1 MKVNLA
7 YQVKKLVGLISIN
20 YKIAPLEIRE
30 KFYFDNSEKI
40 VFNNLLKKKV
50 GVEGLMMIS
59 TCNRTEIYFEF
70 ENHVGEEKKFL
81 HTIVKE
87 LVDFKGYKDSLS
99 PYLNNLTGSYNV
111 ANHLFRLVSGL
122 ESMIIGEFQIV
133 EQLKDA
139 YYFSKKHKML
149 GPILG
154 RMIQKSLETG
164 KYIRTNTD
172 IGRGAVSVSY
182 AAVEQI
188 TKKYDLSESN
198 FMCVGLGE
206 TSKLS
211 IRHLHRKNIKNI
223 KITNRTES
231 KSTDFCKEL
240 GYESIKFRNFK
251 NEIKN
256 CDVVIFST
264 SSRNTLLSKSDLL
277 EIMNGREKKL
287 LLVDLSVPRN
297 LSSDLYGLENVE
309 VINVDN
315 LKDAVNE
322 NYKKRKGEIIKAE
335 LYIEE
340 FLVEF
345 DDWTNARSLRPSI
358 LSLKKQVRELI
369 VNETLNNIEDYY
381 SEQKNGDDLNSHL
394 SKVYDKFSNN
404 LVKKIKKAS
413 NNGKDERAI
422 EIINQ
427 IFLNEK

>member
-1 MKVNLA
+1 M
-7 YQVKKLVGLISIN
+7 I
-20 YKIAPLEIRE
+20 
-30 KFYFDNSEKI
+30 
-40 VFNNLLKKKV
+40 
-50 GVEGLMMIS
+50 IS

-70 ENHVGEEKKFL
+70 ENHIGQENKFL
-81 HTIVKE
+81 HSVVKE
-87 LVDFKGYKDSLS
+87 LVVFKKYKDSLS
-99 PYLNNLTGSYNV
+99 PHLNNLTGSYKV

-164 KYIRTNTD
+164 KYIRTNTE

-188 TKKYDLSESN
+188 TNNYDLKN
-198 FMCVGLGE
+198 AKFLCVGLGE

-211 IRHLHRKNIKNI
+211 IRHLHQKGIKKI
-223 KITNRTES
+223 KITNRTKS
-231 KSTDFCKEL
+231 KLNAFCTEL
-240 GYESIKFRNFK
+240 GYESILFEDYKK
-251 NEIKN
+251 EILN
-256 CDVVIFST
+256 SDVVIFST
-264 SSRNTLLSKSDLL
+264 SSKSPLLTKKDLKQK
-277 EIMNGREKKL
+277 IKKRKNKL

-297 LSSDLYGLENVE
+297 LSHDLEE
-309 VINVDN
+309 VNNIEIINIDN
-315 LKDAVNE
+315 LKDTVNE
-322 NYKKRKGEIIKAE
+322 NYKKRKAEVIKAE

-345 DDWTNARSLRPSI
+345 DDWTNTRLLRPSI
-358 LSLKKQVRELI
+358 LSLKKQVRELFL
-369 VNETLNNIEDYY
+369 NETISNIKSL
-381 SEQKNGDDLNSHL
+381 SESATNKDLSLKL
-394 SKVYDKFSNN
+394 SKAYDKFSDN

-413 NNGKDERAI
+413 DNGKDEKAI

-427 IFLNEK
+427 IFLDEK

>member
-1 MKVNLA
+1 M
-7 YQVKKLVGLISIN
+7 VGLISIN

-30 KFYFDNSEKI
+30 KFYFDSSEKI
-40 VFNNLLKKKV
+40 VFNNLLKKKI
-50 GVEGLMMIS
+50 GVEGLMIIS

-70 ENHVGEEKKFL
+70 ENHVGEENKFL
-81 HTIVKE
+81 HSIVKE
-87 LVDFKGYKDSLS
+87 LVEFKRFKDSLS
-99 PYLNNLTGSYNV
+99 PYLNNLIGSYNV

-139 YYFSKKHKML
+139 YYFSIKHKML
-149 GPILG
+149 GPILK

-188 TKKYDLSESN
+188 TKKYDLTKSN
-198 FMCVGLGE
+198 FLCVGLGE

-211 IRHLHRKNIKNI
+211 IRHLHQKKIRNI
-223 KITNRTES
+223 KICNRTES
-231 KSTDFCKEL
+231 KAKLFSKEL
-240 GYESIKFRNFK
+240 GYSSVKFEDFK
-251 NEIKN
+251 KEIKKS
-256 CDVVIFST
+256 DVVFFST
-264 SSRNTLLSKSDLL
+264 SSKTTLLNKSDL
-277 EIMNGREKKL
+277 EKIMKNRRKKL

-297 LSSDLYGLENVE
+297 LESDLNELKNVE

-315 LKDAVNE
+315 LKDVVND

-345 DDWTNARSLRPSI
+345 DDWTNARLLRPSI

-369 VNETLNNIEDYY
+369 VNETLNYNSKNKNED
-381 SEQKNGDDLNSHL
+381 DFNSHL
-394 SKVYDKFSNN
+394 NKVYDKFSNN
-404 LVKKIKKAS
+404 LVKKIKRAS
-413 NNGKDERAI
+413 NNGKDEKAI

>member
-1 MKVNLA
+1 M
-7 YQVKKLVGLISIN
+7 VGLISIN
-20 YKIAPLEIRE
+20 YKIAPLNIRE
-30 KFYFDNSEKI
+30 RFFFDNSEKL
-40 VFNNLLKKKV
+40 VFHNHLRKKLDI
-50 GVEGLMMIS
+50 EGLMIIS

-70 ENHVGEEKKFL
+70 ENHIGQENKFL
-81 HTIVKE
+81 HSVVKE
-87 LVDFKGYKDSLS
+87 LVVFKKYKDSLS
-99 PYLNNLTGSYNV
+99 PHLNNLTGSYKV

-164 KYIRTNTD
+164 KYIRTNTE

-188 TKKYDLSESN
+188 TNNYDLKN
-198 FMCVGLGE
+198 AKFLCVGLGE

-211 IRHLHRKNIKNI
+211 IRHLHQKGIKKI
-223 KITNRTES
+223 KITNRTKS
-231 KSTDFCKEL
+231 KLNAFCTEL
-240 GYESIKFRNFK
+240 GYESILFTDYKK
-251 NEIKN
+251 EILN
-256 CDVVIFST
+256 SDVVIFST
-264 SSRNTLLSKSDLL
+264 SSKSPLLTKKDI
-277 EIMNGREKKL
+277 EQKIKKRKNKL

-297 LSSDLYGLENVE
+297 LSHDLEELNNIEI
-309 VINVDN
+309 INIDN
-315 LKDAVNE
+315 LKDTVNE
-322 NYKKRKGEIIKAE
+322 NYKKRKAEVIKAE

-345 DDWTNARSLRPSI
+345 DDWTNTRLLRPSI
-358 LSLKKQVRELI
+358 LSLKKQVRELFL
-369 VNETLNNIEDYY
+369 NETISNIKSL
-381 SEQKNGDDLNSHL
+381 SENATSKDLSLKL
-394 SKVYDKFSNN
+394 SKAYDKFSDN

-413 NNGKDERAI
+413 DNGKDEKAI

-427 IFLNEK
+427 IFLDEK

>member
-1 MKVNLA
+1 M
-7 YQVKKLVGLISIN
+7 VGLISIN

-30 KFYFDNSEKI
+30 KFYFDSSEKI

-50 GVEGLMMIS
+50 GVEGLMIIS

-70 ENHVGEEKKFL
+70 ENHVGEENKFL
-81 HTIVKE
+81 HSIVKE
-87 LVDFKGYKDSLS
+87 LVEFKRFKDSLS
-99 PYLNNLTGSYNV
+99 PYLNNSIGSYDV

-149 GPILG
+149 GPILK

-188 TKKYDLSESN
+188 TKKYDLTKSN
-198 FMCVGLGE
+198 FLCVGLGE

-211 IRHLHRKNIKNI
+211 IRHLHQKKIKNI
-223 KITNRTES
+223 KICNRTES
-231 KSTDFCKEL
+231 KAKLFSKEL
-240 GYESIKFRNFK
+240 GYSSVKFEDFK
-251 NEIKN
+251 KEIKKS
-256 CDVVIFST
+256 DVVFFST
-264 SSRNTLLSKSDLL
+264 SSKTTLLNKSDL
-277 EIMNGREKKL
+277 EKIMKNRRKKL

-297 LSSDLYGLENVE
+297 LESGLYELKNVE

-315 LKDAVNE
+315 LKDAVND

-345 DDWTNARSLRPSI
+345 DDWTNARLLRPSI

-369 VNETLNNIEDYY
+369 VNETLNYN
-381 SEQKNGDDLNSHL
+381 SENKNGDDFNSHL
-394 SKVYDKFSNN
+394 NKVYDKFSNN
-404 LVKKIKKAS
+404 LVKKIKRAS
-413 NNGKDERAI
+413 NNGKDEKAI

>member
-1 MKVNLA
+1 M
-7 YQVKKLVGLISIN
+7 VGLISIN
-20 YKIAPLEIRE
+20 YKIAPLNIRE
-30 KFYFDNSEKI
+30 RFFFDNSEKL
-40 VFNNLLKKKV
+40 VFHNHLRKELDI
-50 GVEGLMMIS
+50 EGLMIIS

-70 ENHVGEEKKFL
+70 ENHIGQENKFL
-81 HTIVKE
+81 HSVVKE
-87 LVDFKGYKDSLS
+87 LVVFKKYKDSLS
-99 PYLNNLTGSYNV
+99 PHLNNLTGSYKV

-164 KYIRTNTD
+164 KYIRTNTE

-188 TKKYDLSESN
+188 TNNYDLKN
-198 FMCVGLGE
+198 AKFLCVGLGE

-211 IRHLHRKNIKNI
+211 IRHLHQKGIKKI
-223 KITNRTES
+223 KITNRTKS
-231 KSTDFCKEL
+231 KLNAFCTEL
-240 GYESIKFRNFK
+240 GYESILFTDYKK
-251 NEIKN
+251 EILN
-256 CDVVIFST
+256 SDVVIFST
-264 SSRNTLLSKSDLL
+264 SSKSPLLTKKDI
-277 EIMNGREKKL
+277 EQKIKKRKNKL

-297 LSSDLYGLENVE
+297 LSHDLEE
-309 VINVDN
+309 VNNIEIINIDN
-315 LKDAVNE
+315 LKDTVNE
-322 NYKKRKGEIIKAE
+322 NYKKRKAEVIKAE

-345 DDWTNARSLRPSI
+345 DDWTNTRLLRPSI
-358 LSLKKQVRELI
+358 LSLKKQVRELFL
-369 VNETLNNIEDYY
+369 NETISNIKSL
-381 SEQKNGDDLNSHL
+381 SENATSKDLSLKL
-394 SKVYDKFSNN
+394 SKAYDKFSDN

-413 NNGKDERAI
+413 DNGKDEKAI

-427 IFLNEK
+427 IFLDEK

>member
-1 MKVNLA
+1 M
-7 YQVKKLVGLISIN
+7 VGLISIN
-20 YKIAPLEIRE
+20 YKIAPLNIRE
-30 KFYFDNSEKI
+30 RFFFDNSEKL
-40 VFNNLLKKKV
+40 VFHNHLRKELDI
-50 GVEGLMMIS
+50 EGLMIIS

-70 ENHVGEEKKFL
+70 ENHIGQENKFL
-81 HTIVKE
+81 HSVVKE
-87 LVDFKGYKDSLS
+87 LVVFKKYKDSLS
-99 PYLNNLTGSYNV
+99 PHLNNLTGSYKV

-164 KYIRTNTD
+164 KYIRTNTE

-188 TKKYDLSESN
+188 TNNYDLKN
-198 FMCVGLGE
+198 AKFLCVGLGE

-211 IRHLHRKNIKNI
+211 IRHLHQKGIKKI
-223 KITNRTES
+223 KITNRTKS
-231 KSTDFCKEL
+231 KLNAFCKEL
-240 GYESIKFRNFK
+240 GYESILFEDYKK
-251 NEIKN
+251 EILN
-256 CDVVIFST
+256 SDVVIFST
-264 SSRNTLLSKSDLL
+264 GSKSPLL
-277 EIMNGREKKL
+277 TKKDIEQKIKKRKNKL

-297 LSSDLYGLENVE
+297 LSHDLEE
-309 VINVDN
+309 VNNIEIINIDN
-315 LKDAVNE
+315 LKDTVNE
-322 NYKKRKGEIIKAE
+322 NYKKRKAEVIKAE

-345 DDWTNARSLRPSI
+345 DDWTNTRLLRPSI
-358 LSLKKQVRELI
+358 LSLKKQVRELFL
-369 VNETLNNIEDYY
+369 NETISNIKSL
-381 SEQKNGDDLNSHL
+381 SESATNKDLSLKL
-394 SKVYDKFSNN
+394 SKAYDKFSDN

-413 NNGKDERAI
+413 DNGKDEKAI

-427 IFLNEK
+427 IFLDEK

>member
-1 MKVNLA
+1 M
-7 YQVKKLVGLISIN
+7 VGLISIN

-30 KFYFDNSEKI
+30 KFYFDSSEKI

-50 GVEGLMMIS
+50 GVEGLMIIS

-70 ENHVGEEKKFL
+70 ENHVGEENKFL
-81 HTIVKE
+81 HSIVKE
-87 LVDFKGYKDSLS
+87 LVEFKRFKDSLS
-99 PYLNNLTGSYNV
+99 PYLNNSIGSYDV

-149 GPILG
+149 GPILK

-188 TKKYDLSESN
+188 TKKYDLTKSK
-198 FMCVGLGE
+198 FLCVGLGE

-211 IRHLHRKNIKNI
+211 IRHLHQKKIKNI
-223 KITNRTES
+223 KICNRTES
-231 KSTDFCKEL
+231 KAKLFSKEL
-240 GYESIKFRNFK
+240 GYSSVKFEDFK
-251 NEIKN
+251 KEIKKS
-256 CDVVIFST
+256 DVVFFST
-264 SSRNTLLSKSDLL
+264 SSKTTLLNKSDL
-277 EIMNGREKKL
+277 EKIMKNRRKKL

-297 LSSDLYGLENVE
+297 LESDLYELKNVE

-315 LKDAVNE
+315 LKDAVND

-345 DDWTNARSLRPSI
+345 DDWTNARLLRPSI

-369 VNETLNNIEDYY
+369 VNETLNYN
-381 SEQKNGDDLNSHL
+381 SENKNGDDFNSHL
-394 SKVYDKFSNN
+394 NKVYDKFSNN
-404 LVKKIKKAS
+404 LVKKIKRAS
-413 NNGKDERAI
+413 NNGKDEKAI

>member
-1 MKVNLA
+1 M
-7 YQVKKLVGLISIN
+7 I
-20 YKIAPLEIRE
+20 
-30 KFYFDNSEKI
+30 
-40 VFNNLLKKKV
+40 
-50 GVEGLMMIS
+50 IS

-70 ENHVGEEKKFL
+70 ENHIGQENKFL
-81 HTIVKE
+81 HSVVKE
-87 LVDFKGYKDSLS
+87 LVIFKKYKDSLS
-99 PYLNNLTGSYNV
+99 PHLNNLTGSYKV

-164 KYIRTNTD
+164 KYIRTNTE

-188 TKKYDLSESN
+188 TNNYDLKN
-198 FMCVGLGE
+198 AKFLCVGLGE

-211 IRHLHRKNIKNI
+211 IRHLHQKGIKKI
-223 KITNRTES
+223 KITNRTKS
-231 KSTDFCKEL
+231 KLNAFCKEL
-240 GYESIKFRNFK
+240 SYESILFTDYKK
-251 NEIKN
+251 EILN
-256 CDVVIFST
+256 SDVVIFST
-264 SSRNTLLSKSDLL
+264 SSKSPLLTKKDI
-277 EIMNGREKKL
+277 EQKIKKRKNKL

-297 LSSDLYGLENVE
+297 LSHNLKE
-309 VINVDN
+309 VNNIEIINIDN
-315 LKDAVNE
+315 LKDTVND
-322 NYKKRKGEIIKAE
+322 NYKKRKAEVIKAE

-345 DDWTNARSLRPSI
+345 DDWTNTRLLRPSI
-358 LSLKKQVRELI
+358 LSLKKQVRELFLS
-369 VNETLNNIEDYY
+369 ETISNIKSL
-381 SEQKNGDDLNSHL
+381 SEGATSKDLSLKL
-394 SKVYDKFSNN
+394 SKAYDKFSDN

-413 NNGKDERAI
+413 DNGKDEKAI

-427 IFLNEK
+427 IFLDEK

>member
-1 MKVNLA
+1 M
-7 YQVKKLVGLISIN
+7 VGLISIN
-20 YKIAPLEIRE
+20 YKIAPLNIRE
-30 KFYFDNSEKI
+30 RFFFDNSEKL
-40 VFNNLLKKKV
+40 VFHNHLRKELDI
-50 GVEGLMMIS
+50 EGLMIIS

-70 ENHVGEEKKFL
+70 ENHIGQENKFL
-81 HTIVKE
+81 HSVVKE
-87 LVDFKGYKDSLS
+87 LVVFKKYKDSLS
-99 PYLNNLTGSYNV
+99 PHLNNLTGSYKV

-164 KYIRTNTD
+164 KYIRTNTE

-188 TKKYDLSESN
+188 TNNYDLKN
-198 FMCVGLGE
+198 AKFLCVGLGE

-211 IRHLHRKNIKNI
+211 IRHLHQKGIKKI
-223 KITNRTES
+223 KITNRTKS
-231 KSTDFCKEL
+231 KLNAFCKEL
-240 GYESIKFRNFK
+240 GYESILFTDYKK
-251 NEIKN
+251 EILN
-256 CDVVIFST
+256 SDVVIFST
-264 SSRNTLLSKSDLL
+264 SSKSPLLTKKDIEENIKKRN
-277 EIMNGREKKL
+277 NKL

-297 LSSDLYGLENVE
+297 LSHDLEELKNIEI
-309 VINVDN
+309 INIDN
-315 LKDAVNE
+315 LKDTVNE
-322 NYKKRKGEIIKAE
+322 NYKKRKAEVIKAE

-345 DDWTNARSLRPSI
+345 DDWTNSRLLRPSI
-358 LSLKKQVRELI
+358 LSLKKQVRELFL
-369 VNETLNNIEDYY
+369 NETISNIK
-381 SEQKNGDDLNSHL
+381 SL
-394 SKVYDKFSNN
+394 SKHATSKDLSLKLSKAYDKFSDN

-413 NNGKDERAI
+413 DNGKDEKAI

-427 IFLNEK
+427 IFLDEK

>member
-1 MKVNLA
+1 M
-7 YQVKKLVGLISIN
+7 I
-20 YKIAPLEIRE
+20 
-30 KFYFDNSEKI
+30 
-40 VFNNLLKKKV
+40 
-50 GVEGLMMIS
+50 IS

-70 ENHVGEEKKFL
+70 ENHIGQENKFL
-81 HTIVKE
+81 HSVIKE
-87 LVDFKGYKDSLS
+87 LVVFKKYKDSLS
-99 PYLNNLTGSYNV
+99 PHLNNLTGSYKV

-164 KYIRTNTD
+164 KYIRTNTE

-188 TKKYDLSESN
+188 TNNYDLKN
-198 FMCVGLGE
+198 ARFLCVGLGE

-211 IRHLHRKNIKNI
+211 IRHLHQKGIKKI
-223 KITNRTES
+223 KITNRTKS
-231 KSTDFCKEL
+231 KLNAFCKEW
-240 GYESIKFRNFK
+240 GYESIQFEDYKK
-251 NEIKN
+251 EILN
-256 CDVVIFST
+256 SDVVIFST
-264 SSRNTLLSKSDLL
+264 GSKSPLL
-277 EIMNGREKKL
+277 TKKDIEQKIKKRKNKL

-297 LSSDLYGLENVE
+297 LSHDLEE
-309 VINVDN
+309 VTNIEIINIDN
-315 LKDAVNE
+315 LKDTVNE
-322 NYKKRKGEIIKAE
+322 NYKKRKAEVIKAE

-345 DDWTNARSLRPSI
+345 DDWTNTRLLRPSI
-358 LSLKKQVRELI
+358 LSLKKQVRELFL
-369 VNETLNNIEDYY
+369 NETISNIKSL
-381 SEQKNGDDLNSHL
+381 SESATSKDLSLKL
-394 SKVYDKFSNN
+394 SKAYDKFSDN

-413 NNGKDERAI
+413 DNGKDEKAI

-427 IFLNEK
+427 IFLDEK

>member
-1 MKVNLA
+1 M
-7 YQVKKLVGLISIN
+7 VGLISIN
-20 YKIAPLEIRE
+20 YRIAPLNIRE
-30 KFYFDNSEKI
+30 RFFFDNSEKL
-40 VFNNLLKKKV
+40 VFHNHLRKELDI
-50 GVEGLMMIS
+50 EGLMIIS

-70 ENHVGEEKKFL
+70 ENHIGQENKFL
-81 HTIVKE
+81 HSVVKE
-87 LVDFKGYKDSLS
+87 LVVFKKYKDSLS
-99 PYLNNLTGSYNV
+99 PHLNNLTGSYKV

-164 KYIRTNTD
+164 KYIRTNTE

-188 TKKYDLSESN
+188 TNNYDLKN
-198 FMCVGLGE
+198 AKFLCVGLGE

-211 IRHLHRKNIKNI
+211 IRHLHQKGIKKI
-223 KITNRTES
+223 KITNRTKS
-231 KSTDFCKEL
+231 KLNSFCKEL
-240 GYESIKFRNFK
+240 GYESILFEDYKK
-251 NEIKN
+251 EILN
-256 CDVVIFST
+256 SDVVIFST
-264 SSRNTLLSKSDLL
+264 SSKSPLLTKKDIKQNIKKRN
-277 EIMNGREKKL
+277 NKL

-297 LSSDLYGLENVE
+297 LSNDLEELNNIEI
-309 VINVDN
+309 INIDN
-315 LKDAVNE
+315 LKDTVNE
-322 NYKKRKGEIIKAE
+322 NYKKRKAEVIKAE

-345 DDWTNARSLRPSI
+345 DDWTNTRLLRPSI
-358 LSLKKQVRELI
+358 LSLKKQFRELFL
-369 VNETLNNIEDYY
+369 NETISNIKSL
-381 SEQKNGDDLNSHL
+381 SENATSKDLSLKL
-394 SKVYDKFSNN
+394 SKAYDKFSDN

-413 NNGKDERAI
+413 DNGKDEKAI

-427 IFLNEK
+427 IFLDEK

>member
-1 MKVNLA
+1 M
-7 YQVKKLVGLISIN
+7 VGLISIN
-20 YKIAPLEIRE
+20 YKIAPLNIRE
-30 KFYFDNSEKI
+30 RLFFDNSEKL
-40 VFNNLLKKKV
+40 VFHNHLRKELDI
-50 GVEGLMMIS
+50 EGLMIIS

-70 ENHVGEEKKFL
+70 ENHIGQENKFL
-81 HTIVKE
+81 HSVVKE
-87 LVDFKGYKDSLS
+87 LVVFKKYKDSLS
-99 PYLNNLTGSYNV
+99 PHLNNLTGSYKV

-164 KYIRTNTD
+164 KYIRTNTE

-188 TKKYDLSESN
+188 TNNYDLKN
-198 FMCVGLGE
+198 AKFLCVGLGE

-211 IRHLHRKNIKNI
+211 IRHLHQKGIKKI
-223 KITNRTES
+223 KITNRTKS
-231 KSTDFCKEL
+231 KLNAFCTEL
-240 GYESIKFRNFK
+240 GYESILFEDYKK
-251 NEIKN
+251 EILN
-256 CDVVIFST
+256 SDVVIFST
-264 SSRNTLLSKSDLL
+264 GSKSPLL
-277 EIMNGREKKL
+277 TKKDIEEKIKKRNNKL

-297 LSSDLYGLENVE
+297 LSHDLEE
-309 VINVDN
+309 VNNIEIINIDN
-315 LKDAVNE
+315 LKDTVNE
-322 NYKKRKGEIIKAE
+322 NYKKRKAEVIKAE

-345 DDWTNARSLRPSI
+345 DDWTNTRLLRPSI
-358 LSLKKQVRELI
+358 LSLKKQVRELFL
-369 VNETLNNIEDYY
+369 NETISNIKSL
-381 SEQKNGDDLNSHL
+381 SESATNKDLSLKL
-394 SKVYDKFSNN
+394 SKAYDKFSDN

-413 NNGKDERAI
+413 DNGKDEKAI

-427 IFLNEK
+427 IFLDEK

>member
-1 MKVNLA
+1 M
-7 YQVKKLVGLISIN
+7 I
-20 YKIAPLEIRE
+20 
-30 KFYFDNSEKI
+30 
-40 VFNNLLKKKV
+40 
-50 GVEGLMMIS
+50 IS

-70 ENHVGEEKKFL
+70 ENHIGQENKFL
-81 HTIVKE
+81 HSVVKE
-87 LVDFKGYKDSLS
+87 LVVFKKYKDSLS
-99 PYLNNLTGSYNV
+99 PHLNNLTGSYKV

-164 KYIRTNTD
+164 KYIRTNTE

-188 TKKYDLSESN
+188 TNNYDLKN
-198 FMCVGLGE
+198 AKFLCVGLGE

-211 IRHLHRKNIKNI
+211 IRHLHQKGIEKI
-223 KITNRTES
+223 KITNRTKS
-231 KSTDFCKEL
+231 KLNAFCTEL
-240 GYESIKFRNFK
+240 GYKPILFTDYKK
-251 NEIKN
+251 EILN
-256 CDVVIFST
+256 SDVVIFST
-264 SSRNTLLSKSDLL
+264 SSKSPLLTKKDL
-277 EIMNGREKKL
+277 EQKIKKRKNKL

-297 LSSDLYGLENVE
+297 LSHDLEE
-309 VINVDN
+309 VNNIEIINIDN
-315 LKDAVNE
+315 LKDTVNE
-322 NYKKRKGEIIKAE
+322 NYKKRKAEVIKAE

-345 DDWTNARSLRPSI
+345 DDWTNTRLLRPSI
-358 LSLKKQVRELI
+358 LSLKKQVRELFL
-369 VNETLNNIEDYY
+369 NETISNIKSL
-381 SEQKNGDDLNSHL
+381 SENATSKDLSLKL
-394 SKVYDKFSNN
+394 SKAYDKFSDN

-413 NNGKDERAI
+413 DNGKDEKAI

-427 IFLNEK
+427 IFLDEK

>member
-1 MKVNLA
+1 M
-7 YQVKKLVGLISIN
+7 VGLISIN
-20 YKIAPLEIRE
+20 YKIAPLDIRE
-30 KFYFDNSEKI
+30 KFYFDSPEKI

-50 GVEGLMMIS
+50 GCEGLMIIS

-81 HTIVKE
+81 HAIVKE
-87 LVDFKGYKDSLS
+87 LVEFKKFKDSLS
-99 PYLNNLTGSYNV
+99 PYLNNYTGSYDV

-133 EQLKDA
+133 EQLKEA

-149 GPILG
+149 GPILS

-164 KYIRTNTD
+164 KYIRTNTE

-188 TKKYDLSESN
+188 TSKYNLSESN
-198 FMCVGLGE
+198 FLCVGLGE

-211 IRHLHRKNIKNI
+211 IRHLHQKKIKNI
-223 KITNRTES
+223 KICNRTES
-231 KSTDFCKEL
+231 KTKDFCNEL
-240 GYESIKFRNFK
+240 GYQSVKFKNFK

-256 CDVVIFST
+256 SVVVIFST
-264 SSRNTLLSKSDLL
+264 SSKTPLLNKSDLSK
-277 EIMNGREKKL
+277 IMTNRTKNL

-297 LSSDLYGLENVE
+297 LASNLEEIDNVE

-322 NYKKRKGEIIKAE
+322 NYKKRKAEIIKAE

-345 DDWTNARSLRPSI
+345 DDWTNTRLLRPSI
-358 LSLKKQVRELI
+358 LSLKKQVREL
-369 VNETLNNIEDYY
+369 VLNETLNY
-381 SEQKNGDDLNSHL
+381 SSINKNDDDFNSHL
-394 SKVYDKFSNN
+394 NKVYDKFSNN
-404 LVKKIKKAS
+404 LVKKIK
-413 NNGKDERAI
+413 
-422 EIINQ
+422 
-427 IFLNEK
+427 

>member
-1 MKVNLA
+1 M
-7 YQVKKLVGLISIN
+7 I
-20 YKIAPLEIRE
+20 
-30 KFYFDNSEKI
+30 
-40 VFNNLLKKKV
+40 
-50 GVEGLMMIS
+50 IS

-70 ENHVGEEKKFL
+70 ENHIGQENKFL
-81 HTIVKE
+81 HSVVKE
-87 LVDFKGYKDSLS
+87 LVVFKKYKDSLS
-99 PYLNNLTGSYNV
+99 PHLNNLTGSFKV

-164 KYIRTNTD
+164 KYIRTNTE

-188 TKKYDLSESN
+188 TNNYDLKN
-198 FMCVGLGE
+198 AKFLCVGLGE

-211 IRHLHRKNIKNI
+211 IRHLHQKGIKKI
-223 KITNRTES
+223 KITNRTKS
-231 KSTDFCKEL
+231 KLNAFCTEL
-240 GYESIKFRNFK
+240 GYESILFEDYKK
-251 NEIKN
+251 EILN
-256 CDVVIFST
+256 SDVVIFST
-264 SSRNTLLSKSDLL
+264 GSKSPLL
-277 EIMNGREKKL
+277 TKKDIEQNIRKRNNKL

-297 LSSDLYGLENVE
+297 LSNDLEELNNIEI
-309 VINVDN
+309 INIDN
-315 LKDAVNE
+315 LKDTVNE
-322 NYKKRKGEIIKAE
+322 NYKKRKAEVIKAE

-345 DDWTNARSLRPSI
+345 DDWTNTRLLRPSI
-358 LSLKKQVRELI
+358 LSLKKQVRELFL
-369 VNETLNNIEDYY
+369 NETISNIKSL
-381 SEQKNGDDLNSHL
+381 SESATSKDLSLKL
-394 SKVYDKFSNN
+394 SKAYDKFSDN

-413 NNGKDERAI
+413 DNGKDEKAI

-427 IFLNEK
+427 IFLDEK

>member
-1 MKVNLA
+1 M
-7 YQVKKLVGLISIN
+7 VGLISIN
-20 YKIAPLEIRE
+20 YKIAPLNIRE
-30 KFYFDNSEKI
+30 RFFFDNSEKL
-40 VFNNLLKKKV
+40 VFHNHLRKELDI
-50 GVEGLMMIS
+50 EGLMIIS

-70 ENHVGEEKKFL
+70 ENHIGQENKFL
-81 HTIVKE
+81 HSVVKE
-87 LVDFKGYKDSLS
+87 LVVFKKYKDSLS
-99 PYLNNLTGSYNV
+99 PHLNNLTESYKV

-164 KYIRTNTD
+164 KYIRTNTE

-188 TKKYDLSESN
+188 TNNYDLKN
-198 FMCVGLGE
+198 AKFLCVGLGE

-211 IRHLHRKNIKNI
+211 IRHLHQKGIKKI
-223 KITNRTES
+223 KITNRTKS
-231 KSTDFCKEL
+231 KLNAFCTEL
-240 GYESIKFRNFK
+240 GYESILFEDYKK
-251 NEIKN
+251 EILN
-256 CDVVIFST
+256 SDVVIFST
-264 SSRNTLLSKSDLL
+264 GSKSPLL
-277 EIMNGREKKL
+277 TKKDIEQNIKKRNNKL

-297 LSSDLYGLENVE
+297 LSHDLEE
-309 VINVDN
+309 VNNIEIINIDN
-315 LKDAVNE
+315 LKDTVNE
-322 NYKKRKGEIIKAE
+322 NYKKRKAEVIKAE

-345 DDWTNARSLRPSI
+345 DDWTNTRLLRPSI
-358 LSLKKQVRELI
+358 LSLKKQVRELFL
-369 VNETLNNIEDYY
+369 NETISNIKSL
-381 SEQKNGDDLNSHL
+381 SENATSKDLSLKL
-394 SKVYDKFSNN
+394 SKAYDKFSDN

-413 NNGKDERAI
+413 DNGKDEKAI

-427 IFLNEK
+427 IFLDEK

>member
-1 MKVNLA
+1 M
-7 YQVKKLVGLISIN
+7 VGLISIN
-20 YKIAPLEIRE
+20 YKIAPLNIRE
-30 KFYFDNSEKI
+30 RFFFDNSEKL
-40 VFNNLLKKKV
+40 VFHNHLRKELDI
-50 GVEGLMMIS
+50 EGLMIIS

-70 ENHVGEEKKFL
+70 ENHIGQENKFL
-81 HTIVKE
+81 HSVVKE
-87 LVDFKGYKDSLS
+87 LVVFKKYKDSLS
-99 PYLNNLTGSYNV
+99 PHLNNLTGSYKV

-164 KYIRTNTD
+164 KYIRTNTE

-188 TKKYDLSESN
+188 TNNYDLKN
-198 FMCVGLGE
+198 AKFLCVGLGE

-211 IRHLHRKNIKNI
+211 IRHLHQKGIKKI
-223 KITNRTES
+223 KITNRTKS
-231 KSTDFCKEL
+231 KLNAFCTEL
-240 GYESIKFRNFK
+240 GYESILFEDYKK
-251 NEIKN
+251 EILN
-256 CDVVIFST
+256 SDVVIFST
-264 SSRNTLLSKSDLL
+264 GSKSPLL
-277 EIMNGREKKL
+277 TKKDIEQNIKKRNNKL

-297 LSSDLYGLENVE
+297 LSHDLEELNNIEI
-309 VINVDN
+309 INIDN
-315 LKDAVNE
+315 LKDTVNE
-322 NYKKRKGEIIKAE
+322 NYKKRKAEVIKAE

-345 DDWTNARSLRPSI
+345 DDWTNTRLLRPSI
-358 LSLKKQVRELI
+358 LSLKKQVRELFL
-369 VNETLNNIEDYY
+369 NETISNIKSL
-381 SEQKNGDDLNSHL
+381 SESATNKDLSLKL
-394 SKVYDKFSNN
+394 SKAYDKFSDN

-413 NNGKDERAI
+413 DNGKDEKAI

-427 IFLNEK
+427 IFLDEK

>member
-1 MKVNLA
+1 MPKDL
-7 YQVKKLVGLISIN
+7 KKLVGLISIN
-20 YKIAPLEIRE
+20 YKIAPLNIRE

-50 GVEGLMMIS
+50 GVEGLIIIS

-70 ENHVGEEKKFL
+70 ENHVGQEKKFL

-87 LVDFKGYKDSLS
+87 LVEFKGYKDSLS
-99 PYLNNLTGSYNV
+99 PYLNNVTGSYDV

-133 EQLKDA
+133 EQLKDS

-198 FMCVGLGE
+198 FLCVGLGE

-211 IRHLHRKNIKNI
+211 IRHLHQKNIKKI

-231 KSTDFCKEL
+231 KSNNFCKEL
-240 GYESIKFRNFK
+240 GYEFVKFENFK

-264 SSRNTLLSKSDLL
+264 SSKETLLNKSDLDK
-277 EIMNGREKKL
+277 IMSNRENKL

-297 LSSDLYGLENVE
+297 LSSDLYDFENVDI
-309 VINVDN
+309 INIDN
-315 LKDAVNE
+315 LKDVVND

-345 DDWTNARSLRPSI
+345 DDWTNTRLLRPSI
-358 LSLKKQVRELI
+358 LSLKKQVRDLI
-369 VNETLNNIEDYY
+369 VNETLNNIVEYY
-381 SEQKNGDDLNSHL
+381 SEQKNGEDLNLHL
-394 SKVYDKFSNN
+394 NKVYDKFSSN

-413 NNGKDERAI
+413 NNGKDEKAI

>member
-1 MKVNLA
+1 M
-7 YQVKKLVGLISIN
+7 VGLISIN
-20 YKIAPLEIRE
+20 YKIAPLNIRE
-30 KFYFDNSEKI
+30 RFFFDNSEKL
-40 VFNNLLKKKV
+40 VFHNHLRKELDI
-50 GVEGLMMIS
+50 EGLMIIS

-70 ENHVGEEKKFL
+70 ENHIGQENKFL
-81 HTIVKE
+81 HSVVKE
-87 LVDFKGYKDSLS
+87 LVVFKKYKDSLS
-99 PYLNNLTGSYNV
+99 PHLNNLTGSYKV

-164 KYIRTNTD
+164 KYIRTNTE

-188 TKKYDLSESN
+188 TNNYDLKN
-198 FMCVGLGE
+198 AKFLCVGLGE

-211 IRHLHRKNIKNI
+211 IRHLHQKGIKKI
-223 KITNRTES
+223 KITNRTKS
-231 KSTDFCKEL
+231 KLNAFCTEL
-240 GYESIKFRNFK
+240 GYESILFEDYKK
-251 NEIKN
+251 EILN
-256 CDVVIFST
+256 SDVVIFST
-264 SSRNTLLSKSDLL
+264 GSKSPLL
-277 EIMNGREKKL
+277 TKKDIEENIKKRNNKL

-297 LSSDLYGLENVE
+297 LSHDLEE
-309 VINVDN
+309 VNNIEIINIDN
-315 LKDAVNE
+315 LKDTVNE
-322 NYKKRKGEIIKAE
+322 NYKKRKAEVIKAE

-345 DDWTNARSLRPSI
+345 DDWTNTRLLRPSI
-358 LSLKKQVRELI
+358 LSLKKQVRELFL
-369 VNETLNNIEDYY
+369 NETISNIKSL
-381 SEQKNGDDLNSHL
+381 SENATSKDLSLKL
-394 SKVYDKFSNN
+394 SKAYDKFSDN

-413 NNGKDERAI
+413 DNGKDEKAI

-427 IFLNEK
+427 IFLDEK

>member
-1 MKVNLA
+1 M
-7 YQVKKLVGLISIN
+7 VGLISIN
-20 YKIAPLEIRE
+20 YKIAPLNIRE
-30 KFYFDNSEKI
+30 RLFFDNSEKL
-40 VFNNLLKKKV
+40 VFHNHLRKELDI
-50 GVEGLMMIS
+50 EGLMIIS

-70 ENHVGEEKKFL
+70 ENHIGQENKFL
-81 HTIVKE
+81 HSVVKE
-87 LVDFKGYKDSLS
+87 LVVFKKYKDSLS
-99 PYLNNLTGSYNV
+99 PHLNNLTGSYKV

-164 KYIRTNTD
+164 KYIRTNTE

-188 TKKYDLSESN
+188 TNNYDLKN
-198 FMCVGLGE
+198 AKFLCVGLGE

-211 IRHLHRKNIKNI
+211 IRHLHQKGIKKI
-223 KITNRTES
+223 KITNRTKS
-231 KSTDFCKEL
+231 KLNAFCTEL
-240 GYESIKFRNFK
+240 GYESILFEDYKK
-251 NEIKN
+251 EILN
-256 CDVVIFST
+256 SDVVIFST
-264 SSRNTLLSKSDLL
+264 GSKSPLL
-277 EIMNGREKKL
+277 TKKDIEQNIKKRNNKL

-297 LSSDLYGLENVE
+297 LSHDLEE
-309 VINVDN
+309 VNNIEIINIDN
-315 LKDAVNE
+315 LKDTVNE
-322 NYKKRKGEIIKAE
+322 NYKKRKAEVIKAE

-345 DDWTNARSLRPSI
+345 DDWTNTRLLRPSI
-358 LSLKKQVRELI
+358 LSLKKQVRELFL
-369 VNETLNNIEDYY
+369 NETISNIKSL
-381 SEQKNGDDLNSHL
+381 SENATSKDLSLKL
-394 SKVYDKFSNN
+394 SKAYDKFSDN

-413 NNGKDERAI
+413 DNGKDEKAI

-427 IFLNEK
+427 IFLDEK

>member
-1 MKVNLA
+1 M
-7 YQVKKLVGLISIN
+7 I
-20 YKIAPLEIRE
+20 
-30 KFYFDNSEKI
+30 
-40 VFNNLLKKKV
+40 
-50 GVEGLMMIS
+50 IS

-70 ENHVGEEKKFL
+70 ENHIGHENKFL
-81 HTIVKE
+81 HSVVKE
-87 LVDFKGYKDSLS
+87 LVVFKKYKDSLS
-99 PYLNNLTGSYNV
+99 PHLNNLTGSYKV
-111 ANHLFRLVSGL
+111 ANHLFRPVSGL

-164 KYIRTNTD
+164 KYIRTNTE

-188 TKKYDLSESN
+188 TNNYDLKN
-198 FMCVGLGE
+198 AKFLCVGLGE

-211 IRHLHRKNIKNI
+211 IRHLHQKGIEKI
-223 KITNRTES
+223 KITNRTKS
-231 KSTDFCKEL
+231 KLNAFCTEL
-240 GYESIKFRNFK
+240 GYESILFTDYKK
-251 NEIKN
+251 EILN

-264 SSRNTLLSKSDLL
+264 SSKSPLLTKKDL
-277 EIMNGREKKL
+277 EQKIKKRKNKL

-297 LSSDLYGLENVE
+297 LSHDLEE
-309 VINVDN
+309 VNNIEIINIDN
-315 LKDAVNE
+315 LKDTVNE
-322 NYKKRKGEIIKAE
+322 NYKKRKAEVIKAE

-345 DDWTNARSLRPSI
+345 DDWTNTRLLRPSI
-358 LSLKKQVRELI
+358 LSLKKQVRELFL
-369 VNETLNNIEDYY
+369 NETISNIKSL
-381 SEQKNGDDLNSHL
+381 SESATSKDLSLKL
-394 SKVYDKFSNN
+394 SKAYDKFSDN

-413 NNGKDERAI
+413 DNGKDEKAI

-427 IFLNEK
+427 IFLDEK

>member
-1 MKVNLA
+1 M
-7 YQVKKLVGLISIN
+7 VGLISIN
-20 YKIAPLEIRE
+20 YKIAPLNIRE
-30 KFYFDNSEKI
+30 RFFFDNSEKL
-40 VFNNLLKKKV
+40 VFHNHLRKELDI
-50 GVEGLMMIS
+50 EGLMIIS

-70 ENHVGEEKKFL
+70 ENHIGQENKFL
-81 HTIVKE
+81 HSVVKE
-87 LVDFKGYKDSLS
+87 LVVFKKYKDSLS
-99 PYLNNLTGSYNV
+99 PHLNNLTGSYKV

-164 KYIRTNTD
+164 KYIRTNTE

-188 TKKYDLSESN
+188 TNNYDLKN
-198 FMCVGLGE
+198 AKFLCVGLGE

-211 IRHLHRKNIKNI
+211 IRHLHQKGIKKI
-223 KITNRTES
+223 KITNRTKS
-231 KSTDFCKEL
+231 KLNAFCTEL
-240 GYESIKFRNFK
+240 GYESILFEDYKK
-251 NEIKN
+251 EILN
-256 CDVVIFST
+256 SDVVIFST
-264 SSRNTLLSKSDLL
+264 GSKSPLL
-277 EIMNGREKKL
+277 TKKDIEKNIKRRNNKL

-297 LSSDLYGLENVE
+297 LSHDLEE
-309 VINVDN
+309 VNNIEIINIDN
-315 LKDAVNE
+315 LKDTVNE
-322 NYKKRKGEIIKAE
+322 NYKKRKAEVIKAE

-345 DDWTNARSLRPSI
+345 DDWTNTRLLRPSI
-358 LSLKKQVRELI
+358 LSLKKQVRELFL
-369 VNETLNNIEDYY
+369 NETISNIKSL
-381 SEQKNGDDLNSHL
+381 SENATSKDLSLKL
-394 SKVYDKFSNN
+394 SKAYDKFSDN

-413 NNGKDERAI
+413 DNGKDEKAI

-427 IFLNEK
+427 IFLDEK

>member
-1 MKVNLA
+1 M
-7 YQVKKLVGLISIN
+7 VGLISIN
-20 YKIAPLEIRE
+20 YKIAPLNIRE
-30 KFYFDNSEKI
+30 RFFFDNSEKL
-40 VFNNLLKKKV
+40 VFHNHLRKELDI
-50 GVEGLMMIS
+50 EGLMIIS

-70 ENHVGEEKKFL
+70 ENRIGQENKFL
-81 HTIVKE
+81 HSVVKE
-87 LVDFKGYKDSLS
+87 LVVFKKYKDSLS
-99 PYLNNLTGSYNV
+99 PHLNNLTGSYKV

-164 KYIRTNTD
+164 KYIRTNTE

-188 TKKYDLSESN
+188 TNNYDLKN
-198 FMCVGLGE
+198 AKFLCVGLGE

-211 IRHLHRKNIKNI
+211 IRHLHQKGIKKI
-223 KITNRTES
+223 KITNRTKS
-231 KSTDFCKEL
+231 KLNAFCTEL
-240 GYESIKFRNFK
+240 GYESILFEDYKK
-251 NEIKN
+251 EILN
-256 CDVVIFST
+256 SDVVIFST
-264 SSRNTLLSKSDLL
+264 GSKSPLL
-277 EIMNGREKKL
+277 TKKDIEQNIKKRNNKL

-297 LSSDLYGLENVE
+297 LSHDLEE
-309 VINVDN
+309 VNNIEIINIDN
-315 LKDAVNE
+315 LKDTVNE
-322 NYKKRKGEIIKAE
+322 NYKKRKAEVIKAE

-345 DDWTNARSLRPSI
+345 DDWTNTRLLRPSI
-358 LSLKKQVRELI
+358 LSLKKQFRELFL
-369 VNETLNNIEDYY
+369 NETISNIKSL
-381 SEQKNGDDLNSHL
+381 SENATSKDLSLKL
-394 SKVYDKFSNN
+394 SKAYDKFSDN

-413 NNGKDERAI
+413 DNGKDEKAI

-427 IFLNEK
+427 IFLDEK

>member
-1 MKVNLA
+1 M
-7 YQVKKLVGLISIN
+7 I
-20 YKIAPLEIRE
+20 
-30 KFYFDNSEKI
+30 
-40 VFNNLLKKKV
+40 
-50 GVEGLMMIS
+50 IS

-70 ENHVGEEKKFL
+70 ENHIGQENKFL
-81 HTIVKE
+81 HSVVKE
-87 LVDFKGYKDSLS
+87 LVVFKKYKDSLS
-99 PYLNNLTGSYNV
+99 PHLNNLTGSYKV

-164 KYIRTNTD
+164 KYIRTNTE

-188 TKKYDLSESN
+188 TNNYDLKN
-198 FMCVGLGE
+198 AKFLCVGLGE

-211 IRHLHRKNIKNI
+211 IRHLHQKGIKKI
-223 KITNRTES
+223 KITNRTKS
-231 KSTDFCKEL
+231 KLNAFCTEL
-240 GYESIKFRNFK
+240 GYESILFEDYKK
-251 NEIKN
+251 EILN
-256 CDVVIFST
+256 SDVVIFST
-264 SSRNTLLSKSDLL
+264 GSKSPLL
-277 EIMNGREKKL
+277 TKKDIEQNIKKRNNKL

-297 LSSDLYGLENVE
+297 LSHDLEE
-309 VINVDN
+309 VNNIEIINIDN
-315 LKDAVNE
+315 LKDTVNE
-322 NYKKRKGEIIKAE
+322 NYKKRKAEVIKAE

-345 DDWTNARSLRPSI
+345 DDWTNTRLLRPSI
-358 LSLKKQVRELI
+358 LSLKKQVRELFL
-369 VNETLNNIEDYY
+369 NETISNIKSL
-381 SEQKNGDDLNSHL
+381 SENATSKDLSLKL
-394 SKVYDKFSNN
+394 SKAYDKFSDN

-413 NNGKDERAI
+413 DNGKDEKAI

-427 IFLNEK
+427 IFLDEK

>member
-1 MKVNLA
+1 M
-7 YQVKKLVGLISIN
+7 VGLISIN
-20 YKIAPLEIRE
+20 YKIAPLNIRE
-30 KFYFDNSEKI
+30 RFFFDNSEKL
-40 VFNNLLKKKV
+40 VFHNHLRKELDI
-50 GVEGLMMIS
+50 EGLMIIS

-70 ENHVGEEKKFL
+70 ENHIGQENKFL
-81 HTIVKE
+81 HSVVKE
-87 LVDFKGYKDSLS
+87 LVEFKKYKDSLS
-99 PYLNNLTGSYNV
+99 PHLNNLTGSYKV

-164 KYIRTNTD
+164 KYIRTNTE

-188 TKKYDLSESN
+188 TNNYDLKN
-198 FMCVGLGE
+198 AKFLCVGLGE

-211 IRHLHRKNIKNI
+211 IRHLHQKGIKKI
-223 KITNRTES
+223 KITNRTKS
-231 KSTDFCKEL
+231 KLNAFCTEL
-240 GYESIKFRNFK
+240 GYESILFTDYKK
-251 NEIKN
+251 EILN

-264 SSRNTLLSKSDLL
+264 SSKSPLLTKKAI
-277 EIMNGREKKL
+277 EQKIKKRKNKL

-297 LSSDLYGLENVE
+297 LSHDLEELNNIEI
-309 VINVDN
+309 INIDN
-315 LKDAVNE
+315 LKDTVNE
-322 NYKKRKGEIIKAE
+322 NYKKRKAEVIKAE

-345 DDWTNARSLRPSI
+345 DDWTNTRLLRPSI
-358 LSLKKQVRELI
+358 LSLKKQVRELFL
-369 VNETLNNIEDYY
+369 NEAISNIKSL
-381 SEQKNGDDLNSHL
+381 SENTTSKDLSLKL
-394 SKVYDKFSNN
+394 SKAYDKFSDN

-413 NNGKDERAI
+413 DNGKDEKAI

-427 IFLNEK
+427 IFLDEK

>member
-1 MKVNLA
+1 M
-7 YQVKKLVGLISIN
+7 VGLISIN
-20 YKIAPLEIRE
+20 YKIAPLNIRE
-30 KFYFDNSEKI
+30 RFFFDNSEKL
-40 VFNNLLKKKV
+40 VFHNHLRKELDI
-50 GVEGLMMIS
+50 EGLMIIS

-70 ENHVGEEKKFL
+70 ENHIGQENKFL
-81 HTIVKE
+81 HSVVKE
-87 LVDFKGYKDSLS
+87 LVVFKKYKDSLS
-99 PYLNNLTGSYNV
+99 PHLNNLTGSYKV

-164 KYIRTNTD
+164 KYIRTNTE

-188 TKKYDLSESN
+188 TNNYDLKN
-198 FMCVGLGE
+198 AKFLCVGLGE

-211 IRHLHRKNIKNI
+211 IRHLHQKGIKKI
-223 KITNRTES
+223 KITNRTKS
-231 KSTDFCKEL
+231 KLNAFCKEL
-240 GYESIKFRNFK
+240 GYESILFEDYKK
-251 NEIKN
+251 EILN
-256 CDVVIFST
+256 SDVVIFST
-264 SSRNTLLSKSDLL
+264 GSKSPLL
-277 EIMNGREKKL
+277 TKKDIEQNIKKRNNKL

-297 LSSDLYGLENVE
+297 LSHDLEE
-309 VINVDN
+309 VNNIEIINIDN
-315 LKDAVNE
+315 LKDTVNE
-322 NYKKRKGEIIKAE
+322 NYKKRKAEVIKAE

-345 DDWTNARSLRPSI
+345 DDWTNTRLLRPSI
-358 LSLKKQVRELI
+358 LSLKKQVRELFL
-369 VNETLNNIEDYY
+369 NETISNIKSL
-381 SEQKNGDDLNSHL
+381 SESATGKDLSLKL
-394 SKVYDKFSNN
+394 SKAYDKFSDN

-413 NNGKDERAI
+413 DNGKDEKAI

-427 IFLNEK
+427 IFLDEK

>member
-1 MKVNLA
+1 M
-7 YQVKKLVGLISIN
+7 VGLISIN

-30 KFYFDNSEKI
+30 KFYFDSSEKI

-50 GVEGLMMIS
+50 GVEGLMIIS

-70 ENHVGEEKKFL
+70 ENHVGEENKFL
-81 HTIVKE
+81 HSIVKV
-87 LVDFKGYKDSLS
+87 LVEFKRFKDSLS
-99 PYLNNLTGSYNV
+99 PYLNNSIGSYDV

-149 GPILG
+149 GPILK

-188 TKKYDLSESN
+188 TKKYDLTKSN
-198 FMCVGLGE
+198 FLCVGLGE

-211 IRHLHRKNIKNI
+211 IRHLHQKKIKNI
-223 KITNRTES
+223 KICNRTES
-231 KSTDFCKEL
+231 KAKLFSKEL
-240 GYESIKFRNFK
+240 GYSSVKFEDFK
-251 NEIKN
+251 KEMKKS
-256 CDVVIFST
+256 DVVFFST
-264 SSRNTLLSKSDLL
+264 SSKTTLLNKSDL
-277 EIMNGREKKL
+277 EKIMKNRRKKL

-297 LSSDLYGLENVE
+297 LESDLYELKNVE

-315 LKDAVNE
+315 LKDAVND

-345 DDWTNARSLRPSI
+345 DDWTNARLLRPSI

-369 VNETLNNIEDYY
+369 VNETLNYN
-381 SEQKNGDDLNSHL
+381 SENKNGDDFNSHL
-394 SKVYDKFSNN
+394 NKVYDKFSNN
-404 LVKKIKKAS
+404 LVKKIKRAS
-413 NNGKDERAI
+413 NNGKDEKAI

>member
-1 MKVNLA
+1 M
-7 YQVKKLVGLISIN
+7 VGLISIN

-40 VFNNLLKKKV
+40 VFNNLLKKRV
-50 GVEGLMMIS
+50 GVEGLIIIS

-70 ENHVGEEKKFL
+70 ENHVGQEKKFL

-87 LVDFKGYKDSLS
+87 LVEFKVYKDSLS
-99 PYLNNLTGSYNV
+99 PYLNNLTGSYDV

-172 IGRGAVSVSY
+172 IGKGAVSVSY

-188 TKKYDLSESN
+188 TKKYDLLESK
-198 FMCVGLGE
+198 FLCVGLGE

-211 IRHLHRKNIKNI
+211 IRHLHKKNIKNI

-231 KSTDFCKEL
+231 KSTEFCKEL
-240 GYESIKFRNFK
+240 GYEFVKFENFK
-251 NEIKN
+251 NEIEN

-264 SSRNTLLSKSDLL
+264 SSKKTLLNKSDLDK
-277 EIMNGREKKL
+277 IMLKRKKNL

-297 LSSDLYGLENVE
+297 LSSDLYNIENIE
-309 VINVDN
+309 IINIDN

-345 DDWTNARSLRPSI
+345 DDWTNTRLLRPSI
-358 LSLKKQVRELI
+358 LSLKKQVRDLI

-381 SEQKNGDDLNSHL
+381 NDQKNGEGLNSYL
-394 SKVYDKFSNN
+394 NKVYDKFSSN

-413 NNGKDERAI
+413 NNGKDEKAI

>member
-1 MKVNLA
+1 M
-7 YQVKKLVGLISIN
+7 VGLISIN
-20 YKIAPLEIRE
+20 YKIAPLNIRE
-30 KFYFDNSEKI
+30 RLFFDNSEKL
-40 VFNNLLKKKV
+40 VFHNHLRKELDI
-50 GVEGLMMIS
+50 EGLMIIS

-70 ENHVGEEKKFL
+70 ENHIGQENKFL
-81 HTIVKE
+81 HSVVKE
-87 LVDFKGYKDSLS
+87 LVVFKKYKDSLS
-99 PYLNNLTGSYNV
+99 PHLNNLTGSYKV

-164 KYIRTNTD
+164 KYIRTNTE

-188 TKKYDLSESN
+188 TNNYDLKN
-198 FMCVGLGE
+198 AKFLCVGLGE

-211 IRHLHRKNIKNI
+211 IRHLHQKGIKKI
-223 KITNRTES
+223 KITNRTKS
-231 KSTDFCKEL
+231 KLNAFCTEL
-240 GYESIKFRNFK
+240 GYESILFEDYKK
-251 NEIKN
+251 EILN
-256 CDVVIFST
+256 SDVVIFST
-264 SSRNTLLSKSDLL
+264 GSKSPLL
-277 EIMNGREKKL
+277 TKKDIEENIKKRNNKL

-297 LSSDLYGLENVE
+297 LSHDLEE
-309 VINVDN
+309 VNNIEIINIDN
-315 LKDAVNE
+315 LKDTVNE
-322 NYKKRKGEIIKAE
+322 NYKKRKAEVIKAE

-345 DDWTNARSLRPSI
+345 DDWTNTRLLRPSI
-358 LSLKKQVRELI
+358 LSLKKQVRELFL
-369 VNETLNNIEDYY
+369 NETISNIKSL
-381 SEQKNGDDLNSHL
+381 SESATNKDLSLKL
-394 SKVYDKFSNN
+394 SKAYDKFSDN

-413 NNGKDERAI
+413 DNGKDEKAI

-427 IFLNEK
+427 IFLDEK

>member
-1 MKVNLA
+1 M
-7 YQVKKLVGLISIN
+7 VGLISIN
-20 YKIAPLEIRE
+20 YKIAPLNIRE
-30 KFYFDNSEKI
+30 RFFFDNSEKL
-40 VFNNLLKKKV
+40 VFHNHLRKELDI
-50 GVEGLMMIS
+50 EGLMIIS

-70 ENHVGEEKKFL
+70 ENHIGQENKFL
-81 HTIVKE
+81 HSVVKE
-87 LVDFKGYKDSLS
+87 LVVFKKYKDSLS
-99 PYLNNLTGSYNV
+99 PHLNNLTGSYKV

-164 KYIRTNTD
+164 KYIRTNTE

-188 TKKYDLSESN
+188 TNNYDLKN
-198 FMCVGLGE
+198 AKFLCVGLGE

-211 IRHLHRKNIKNI
+211 IRHLHQKGIKKI
-223 KITNRTES
+223 KITNRTKS
-231 KSTDFCKEL
+231 KLNAFCTEL
-240 GYESIKFRNFK
+240 GYESILFTDYKK
-251 NEIKN
+251 EILN
-256 CDVVIFST
+256 SDVVIFST
-264 SSRNTLLSKSDLL
+264 SSKSPLLTKKDIEQKIKKRNS
-277 EIMNGREKKL
+277 KL

-297 LSSDLYGLENVE
+297 LSHDLEE
-309 VINVDN
+309 VNNIEIINIDN
-315 LKDAVNE
+315 LKDTVNE
-322 NYKKRKGEIIKAE
+322 NYKKRKAEVIKAE

-345 DDWTNARSLRPSI
+345 DDWTNTRLLRPSI
-358 LSLKKQVRELI
+358 LSLKKQVRELFL
-369 VNETLNNIEDYY
+369 NETISNIKSL
-381 SEQKNGDDLNSHL
+381 SENATSKDLSLKL
-394 SKVYDKFSNN
+394 SKAYDKFSDN

-413 NNGKDERAI
+413 DNGKDEKAI

-427 IFLNEK
+427 IFLDEK